1 MNKEKK
7 KIEKIDFK
15 KSFENIFSG
24 ELKIYETQLDLD
36 EIITSEYDLSEINL
50 KDIID
55 VSRLQS
61 LMDDFYHLTNIGIAL
76 IDMEGKVLVATGW
89 QDICTKFHRV
99 HPKTEKRCIE
109 SDIYLTQ
116 DVEPGEYLIYKCKN
130 NLWDMATPIRV
141 WNTRVGTLFL
151 GQFFFE
157 DEDVNREFFVNQAE
171 KYDFDKKEYLDALD
185 SVPRWS
191 KETVDTV
198 MSFYTKFASMI
209 SELSFKNLL
218 LKKLI
223 KDQQLKEQKLRESKS
238 QLKDSVKQAEFY
250 KDLLAHDIANK
261 LSNVYSSIQLI
272 DMFDNIVDN
281 IDKVED
287 LMQTIKEEV
296 REGKNI
302 ISNVRKLSKVKD
314 KEVPKHA
321 VQVKKVLKSAIKH
334 ASVRIQRKKSKIST
348 SFPEKEILVQ
358 GGDLLIDAFE
368 NILIN
373 GAIHNESEV
382 VKLWIE
388 LSVVNGKVKIEF
400 KDNGIGIPDERK
412 KRLFQKSYQRTS
424 ESGGMGIGL
433 SLVKNIVDTYDGE
446 IRVENRIESDYSKG
460 SNFIIILNRK

>member
-7 KIEKIDFK
+7 KIEEIDFK
-15 KSFENIFSG
+15 KGFGNIIGG
-24 ELKIYETQLDLD
+24 ELKINETQLDLD
-36 EIITSEYDLSEINL
+36 EIIASEYDLSEINL
-50 KDIID
+50 EDIID

-61 LMDDFYHLTNIGIAL
+61 LMDDFYHLTNIGIAV

-99 HPKTEKRCIE
+99 HPETEKRCIE

-116 DVEPGEYLIYKCKN
+116 DIEPGEYLIYKCKN

-141 WNTRVGTLFL
+141 GNARVGTLFL
-151 GQFFFE
+151 GQFFFK
-157 DEDVNREFFVNQAE
+157 DEEVNRQFFVKQAD
-171 KYDFDKKEYLDALD
+171 KYHFDKKEYLDALD
-185 SVPRWS
+185 RVPRWS
-191 KETVDTV
+191 KETVDIV

-223 KDQQLKEQKLRESKS
+223 KDQRLKEQSLRKSEKKLKES
-238 QLKDSVKQAEFY
+238 VNQAEFY

-261 LSNVYSSIQLI
+261 LSNVYSSVQLM
-272 DMFDNIVDN
+272 DMFEDLVDN
-281 IDKVED
+281 VDKVED
-287 LMQTIKEEV
+287 LIQTIKEEV

-302 ISNVRKLSKVKD
+302 ISNVRKLSEVKD
-314 KEVPKHA
+314 KEIPRHA

-334 ASVRIQRKKSKIST
+334 ASVRIQRKKSNVST
-348 SFPEKEILVQ
+348 NFPEKEILVT

-373 GAIHNESEV
+373 GAIHNDSEII
-382 VKLWIE
+382 KLWID
-388 LSVVNGKVKIEF
+388 LSIMNDKVKIEF
-400 KDNGIGIPDERK
+400 KDNGVGIPDERK
-412 KRLFQKSYQRTS
+412 TRLFQKTYQKPS

-433 SLVKNIVDTYDGE
+433 SLVKNIIDTYDGE
-446 IRVENRIESDYSKG
+446 IWVENRIESDYSKG
-460 SNFIIILNRK
+460 SNFIVLLNEN

>member
-141 WNTRVGTLFL
+141 GNTRVGTLFL

-191 KETVDTV
+191 KETVDTF